1 MRALA
6 VAVIGVVLIVTGCS
20 RQQVAPGPEPV
31 AETTRYVCGDQQF
44 LVTTEGDRITIEG
57 AGEPVVLQAE
67 PAASGARYRSADEPA
82 WMFWSRGDRA
92 IIEQA
97 GRRLPECRV
106 VEDLPSSLRAS
117 GNEPFWNL
125 TLDGGEL
132 VFRILGEEET
142 YRSGDVERDGERVRA
157 AGTQGSVDARF
168 ERRVCEDNMTGM
180 PHPYRVSVNFRGQ
193 EYLGCGGDPRSL
205 LQGQWR
211 VTAVDA
217 SAVPDDISAD
227 IRFDDGDRVSG
238 RAACNSFRGSFE
250 LTGETLRFGPLATT
264 MMACEPEVMRLE
276 SRLMNVLETVH
287 RFAIG
292 EDGELL
298 LHGADGLTVEAVR

>member
-1 MRALA
+1 MRTLA
-6 VAVIGVVLIVTGCS
+6 VAVIGVALIVTGCS
-20 RQQVAPGPEPV
+20 RQQMAPGPEPV
-31 AETTRYVCGDQQF
+31 AETTRYICGDRQF
-44 LVTTEGDRITIEG
+44 LVASEGERLIIEHG
-57 AGEPVVLQAE
+57 NERVELQAE

-82 WMFWSRGDRA
+82 WIFWSRGDRA

-117 GNEPFWNL
+117 GNEPFWNVS
-125 TLDGGEL
+125 LDGDEL

-142 YRSGDVERDGERVRA
+142 FRRAAVERDGERVRA

-168 ERRVCEDNMTGM
+168 ERRICEDSMTGM

-193 EYLGCGGDPRSL
+193 EYRGCGGDPRSL

-217 SAVPDDISAD
+217 RAVPDDIHAD
-227 IRFDDGDRVSG
+227 IRFDNEDRVSG
-238 RAACNSFRGSFE
+238 RAACNSFRGSYE

-276 SRLMNVLETVH
+276 SRLMKALETVH

-298 LHGADGLTVEAVR
+298 LHGAEGSTVEAMR